1 MKIRNP
7 RSPREYS
14 SLFPHTENCKTS
26 FAASYSEYSLLYSGP
41 HSQGADQANECG
53 LGSVCD
59 GPEPGGEHVLW
70 LFRILSGQDESGDS
84 VAGSQLVPSKMES
97 IY

>member
-1 MKIRNP
+1 M
-7 RSPREYS
+7 
-14 SLFPHTENCKTS
+14 
-26 FAASYSEYSLLYSGP
+26 
-41 HSQGADQANECG
+41 
-53 LGSVCD
+53 CD

-70 LFRILSGQDESGDS
+70 LFRILSGQDDSGDS